1 MYYFIISIR
10 IKVWGGDTLKQRV
23 IVVLLIIFSI
33 TYLTE
38 GPLYA
43 KAARLHLPR
52 RTRLYLLN
60 EPDTTAS
67 ETDLRMKMKKGRPPL
82 TAGKVAGEF
91 LGGTAGGVLS
101 CLVAFAA
108 ISANLPDGDGLENV
122 GIAVG
127 AGFMTLSAF
136 PLGNSLGIY
145 LAGIDSEVTG
155 SYWMTMTGSLVGSLG
170 AAGVLWWLEVRPE
183 SWWAPVILPTAGGI
197 IGFNLTRRYRDSPA
211 EHTEKTSMRYRQP
224 GPGGYPGLPQYQ
236 RGETHYLNIVDIR
249 F

>member
-1 MYYFIISIR
+1 
-10 IKVWGGDTLKQRV
+10 
-23 IVVLLIIFSI
+23 
-33 TYLTE
+33 
-38 GPLYA
+38 
-43 KAARLHLPR
+43 
-52 RTRLYLLN
+52 
-60 EPDTTAS
+60 
-67 ETDLRMKMKKGRPPL
+67 MKKGIPPL

-145 LAGIDSEVTG
+145 LAGRDSEVTG
-155 SYWMTMTGSLVGSLG
+155 SYWITLTGSLAGSLG
-170 AAGVLWWLEVRPE
+170 AAGVLWWLEARPE
-183 SWWAPVILPTAGGI
+183 SWWAPVVLPTTGGI
-197 IGFNLTRRYRDSPA
+197 IGFNLTRRYRKQPA
-211 EHTEKTSMRYRQP
+211 ENTGKVSMIYRQP
-224 GPGGYPGLPQYQ
+224 GPGGYPGLCHYQ
-236 RGETHYLNIVDIR
+236 SVETHYLNIVDIR